1 MLKRKSFRGIDS
13 SENLAQTS
21 SGAVEIERDLVAVA
35 NQAMGADGEP
45 MAVDLKTV
53 AEPRLYDSSA
63 LADLGNQPVG
73 IGNLLIVEASE
84 VGSDD
89 RAQQQATKMLRDSQK
104 IKAELQKVK
113 DQAARQNAVLR
124 RKAAE
129 AVSKQKQ
136 LEEKQLEVSDVM

>member
-89 RAQQQATKMLRDSQK
+89 RAQQQATKAGRWIDWQHHVSEGN
-104 IKAELQKVK
+104 AACRHGGSRVEDLQFG
-113 DQAARQNAVLR
+113 
-124 RKAAE
+124 
-129 AVSKQKQ
+129 
-136 LEEKQLEVSDVM
+136 EEHGER